1 MDSAKFMIS
10 EEEDLTSGPRTKVDH
25 SRALAEQ
32 IIIKVRKGT
41 EKASDLDIRRGLE
54 NATLTSVSKGVTY
67 ILI

>member
-1 MDSAKFMIS
+1 MDSARFNVS

-41 EKASDLDIRRGLE
+41 EKPSDMNIRRGLQ
-54 NATLTSVSKGVTY
+54 NAPLTSVSKGITY
-67 ILI
+67 I